1 MNRLNKLEEYIDMSR
16 INELLGK
23 KEEEKKKCK
32 CCDTALWILAVIGA
46 EIGRAS
52 CRERV

>member
-23 KEEEKKKCK
+23 KKKKK
-32 CCDTALWILAVIGA
+32 EMQML
-46 EIGRAS
+46 
-52 CRERV
+52 

>member
-23 KEEEKKKCK
+23 KE
-32 CCDTALWILAVIGA
+32 
-46 EIGRAS
+46 IGRAH
-52 CRERV
+52 V

>member
-23 KEEEKKKCK
+23 KEEEKKEEKK
-32 CCDTALWILAVIGA
+32 
-46 EIGRAS
+46 
-52 CRERV
+52 

>member
-23 KEEEKKKCK
+23 RKRKKEMQM
-32 CCDTALWILAVIGA
+32 L
-46 EIGRAS
+46 
-52 CRERV
+52 